1 MDNPGLSIDHFCLLS
16 VLGKGH
22 FAKVLLVRRK
32 DTQEI
37 MAMKVIKKD
46 RLQRPK
52 AVERITTERQIL
64 VPFLTRH

>member
-1 MDNPGLSIDHFCLLS
+1 MDYPSLSIDKFLLLS

-22 FAKVLLVRRK
+22 FAKVLLVKRK
-32 DTQEI
+32 ETQEVL
-37 MAMKVIKKD
+37 AMKVIKKD

-64 VPFLTRH
+64 VP